1 MLIVIVNCYKLIFW
15 YKLLIL
21 IYYFLIHGEIKLTY
35 FPAGKYWSPGT
46 LLPTS
51 SGLPLKILFDRRGD
65 IPIWRPREVSIW
77 RPGDVLKWRPGDVL
91 IWLSRDVRGRLIR
104 EVPKTFSGR
113 PLEDLE
119 STQTWMSNFFKLF
132 FQNLFDWPNL
142 KAFQHSRCI
151 ENLVKLL
158 RWSIFCKIS

>member
-46 LLPTS
+46 PLPTS
-51 SGLPLKILFDRRGD
+51 SGLPLKILFARRGD

-91 IWLSRDVRGRLIR
+91 IWPSRDVRGRLIR

-119 STQTWMSNFFKLF
+119 STQTWMSKFF

-142 KAFQHSRCI
+142 KAFQHSSCI
-151 ENLVKLL
+151 ENSVKLL

>member
-46 LLPTS
+46 PLPTS
-51 SGLPLKILFDRRGD
+51 SGLPLKILFARRGD

-91 IWLSRDVRGRLIR
+91 IWRSRDVRGRLIR
-104 EVPKTFSGR
+104 DVPKTFSGR
-113 PLEDLE
+113 PLEDIE
-119 STQTWMSNFFKLF
+119 STQTWMSKFFGC
-132 FQNLFDWPNL
+132 QNLLDWPNL
-142 KAFQHSRCI
+142 KAFQHSRYI
-151 ENLVKLL
+151 ENPVKLL

>member
-46 LLPTS
+46 PLPTS
-51 SGLPLKILFDRRGD
+51 SGLPLKILFARRGD
-65 IPIWRPREVSIW
+65 IPVWRPREVSIW

-91 IWLSRDVRGRLIR
+91 TWRSRDVPGGLFWHVRR
-104 EVPKTFSGR
+104 TFSGR
-113 PLEDLE
+113 PQEELW
-119 STQTWMSNFFKLF
+119 STQSWMSKIFLNFSFRTYLI
-132 FQNLFDWPNL
+132 D
-142 KAFQHSRCI
+142 
-151 ENLVKLL
+151 
-158 RWSIFCKIS
+158 KI